1 MTVSLQARAA
11 GGWAVDAGGDAVE
24 AGGACEFDAD
34 DEFIAVAGA
43 GADVA
48 GAGEAEV
55 VGAHLD
61 GDGVS
66 GGFGEGEA
74 DAGIGD
80 IDGGGLETLGVA
92 AGIEPGDLDGG
103 GQGNAVVAAT
113 PEIRHTYVSAGAGGI
128 FRRYKNPAQR
138 PKRRC
143 VPEPSHG
150 TQRTICRSFY
160 GAPGVIRTP
169 GLLVRSA

>member
-1 MTVSLQARAA
+1 MDSDLTTDKSMDASRVGSERIQLPDSFVTFALQRGAA
-11 GGWAVDAGGDAVE
+11 GCWAGDAGGDAVE

-48 GAGEAEV
+48 GAGEAEI

-74 DAGIGD
+74 DTGIGD
-80 IDGGGLETLGVA
+80 IDGGGLETVGVA

-103 GQGNAVVAAT
+103 REGNAIVAAT
-113 PEIRHTYVSAGAGGI
+113 PESRHTFVSARDD
-128 FRRYKNPAQR
+128 FFPDN
-138 PKRRC
+138 
-143 VPEPSHG
+143 
-150 TQRTICRSFY
+150 
-160 GAPGVIRTP
+160 
-169 GLLVRSA
+169 L